1 MTGRNDCS
9 TERLS
14 ALLDG
19 DLPEADRPETE
30 AHLAGCS
37 RCGRILDEMREIRRR
52 ARELEHSVPTED
64 LWSGIESRLGE
75 DPLRPSVIPLRTPAV
90 EHPARGGTRVRITV
104 PQALAASLVLLVGGW
119 GAGTLMATGGG
130 SAGAGEVP
138 AGAVRPVSLGT
149 PGIPGSLSSEL
160 AELEAVVQER
170 ASALDEGT
178 RRRLLG
184 SLETIDRAIRESLD
198 ALAEDPGSE
207 YLQGHLGAALERK
220 RGYLRQVSLLLEA

>member
-1 MTGRNDCS
+1 MSGRNDCS

-19 DLPEADRPETE
+19 NLSEADRLETE

-37 RCGRILDEMREIRRR
+37 RCGTILAEMSEIRRR
-52 ARELEHSVPTED
+52 ARELEPIMPRED

-75 DPLRPSVIPLRTPAV
+75 DPLRPDVIPLRTPAV
-90 EHPARGGTRVRITV
+90 EHPFHGGTRVRITV
-104 PQALAASLVLLVGGW
+104 PQAVAASLVLLAGGW
-119 GAGTLMATGGG
+119 GVGTLMAPGGGTGGV
-130 SAGAGEVP
+130 GEVP
-138 AGAVRPVSLGT
+138 VGAVRPVAVGA

-160 AELEAVVQER
+160 AELEALVLER
-170 ASALDEGT
+170 AGALDEKT

-184 SLETIDRAIRESLD
+184 SLETIDRAIRESVD

-220 RGYLRQVSLLLEA
+220 RGYLRQVSSLLEA